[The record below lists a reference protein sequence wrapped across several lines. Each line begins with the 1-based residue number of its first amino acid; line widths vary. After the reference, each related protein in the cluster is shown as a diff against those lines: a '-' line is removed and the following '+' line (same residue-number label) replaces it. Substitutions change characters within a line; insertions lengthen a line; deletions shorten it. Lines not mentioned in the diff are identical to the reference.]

1 MSYVKVTDGVAEAYT
16 LRSLRQDN
24 PNTSFPKQPSDE
36 LLSAYN
42 VFPYVEDPVPAN
54 DIVEPGDFYLDN
66 GVWRKAWNDRAYTDA
81 ERRSFMIVTP
91 RQARLALLASG
102 DLAAVEA
109 ALQGLPEPD
118 RTAAI
123 TEWEYANTVERTS
136 AWIAQMTVVLGKTEA
151 EMDALFDLA
160 ATL

>member
-1 MSYVKVTDGVAEAYT
+1 MNLIKVTNGVAAPYT
-16 LRSLRQDN
+16 LRKLREDN
-24 PNTSFPKQPSDE
+24 SNVSFPVTPSAE
-36 LLSAYN
+36 LLAEYG
-42 VFPYVEDPVPAN
+42 VFSFKVDPRPEADV
-54 DIVEPGDFYLDN
+54 VSVGDFYEDN
-66 GVWRKAWNDRAYTDA
+66 GGWRRGWDSRPYTDA
-81 ERRSFMIVTP
+81 ERREDMKVTP

-118 RTAAI
+118 KTAAI
-123 TEWEYANTVERTS
+123 TEWEYANTVDRNS

>member
-1 MSYVKVTDGVAEAYT
+1 MNLVKVTNGVAEAYT
-16 LRSLRQDN
+16 LRKLRQDN
-24 PNTSFPKQPSDE
+24 PSTSFPAEPTDE
-36 LLSAYN
+36 MLASYN
-42 VFPYVEDPVPAN
+42 VFPYVVDAYPAA
-54 DIVEPGDFYLDN
+54 DVVEAGDFYLDA
-66 GVWRKAWNDRAYTDA
+66 GVWRKGWNTRPFTDA
-81 ERRSFMIVTP
+81 EKRSRQRVTP

-123 TEWEYANTVERTS
+123 TEWEYANTVERNS